1 MGPIISLALMLIL
14 FWILLVLPQ
23 RRRLQAQR
31 ALVTSLEVGDE
42 VMTTAGVYGT
52 IEEID
57 GDVVHLRI
65 ADGVV
70 VRSARWAV
78 AQRVTEPEPDLDELD
93 DEERD
98 ADLFSG
104 DVTGLTGADADAA
117 ADLER
122 EGSAAADDA
131 DADAEAQADVDER

>member
-23 RRRLQAQR
+23 RRRVQAQR

-57 GDVVHLRI
+57 GDVVHLQI

-78 AQRVTEPEPDLDELD
+78 AQRVTEPEPELDELD
-93 DEERD
+93 DQEHD
-98 ADLFSG
+98 GDLFSG
-104 DVTGLTGADADAA
+104 DVSDLTGADADAGLDDMGGA
-117 ADLER
+117 
-122 EGSAAADDA
+122 AAADG
-131 DADAEAQADVDER
+131 DAEAQADVDER